1 VRTTQFEDSPAGVVL
16 GLLSLVA
23 MGVVLALIP
32 G

>member
-1 VRTTQFEDSPAGVVL
+1 VRNERFEDSLLGNVL